1 MLSKTKLQK
10 TMKKQRQAQKEL
22 LLDSM
27 SELAT
32 ASAEKCII
40 AKH

>member
-1 MLSKTKLQK
+1 
-10 TMKKQRQAQKEL
+10 MKKQRQAQKEL

-32 ASAEKCII
+32 ALETLNYI
-40 AKH
+40 